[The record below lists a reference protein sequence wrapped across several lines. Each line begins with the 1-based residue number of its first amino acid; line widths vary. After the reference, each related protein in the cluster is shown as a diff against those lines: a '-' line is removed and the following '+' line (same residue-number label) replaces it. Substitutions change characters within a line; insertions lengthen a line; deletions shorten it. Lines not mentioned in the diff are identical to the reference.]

1 MGRYFIIAI
10 MLYALVVG
18 VYLLWERNVKRKRNA
33 AREKGYN
40 PFKPSAK
47 EDIIGKSKFV
57 LG

>member
-33 AREKGYN
+33 AREKVIILSN
-40 PFKPSAK
+40 PLPKK
-47 EDIIGKSKFV
+47 I
-57 LG
+57 